1 MKNINETIY
10 SLNYKPE
17 QVLAF
22 KGNTVGNVEP
32 KTGTHSDGKY
42 IVVNREKRTMSGV
55 FDTAVPTS
63 NLDVTYPGATLLAN
77 SKLVDGNPQAL
88 VAKRGPVTLTI
99 DLPGMGSEATRQI
112 PEASY
117 DLVRGATND
126 ILNDWYARCGGKYQV
141 PANMTYKSDL
151 VYDEK
156 SMQLKFGCTAGFARQ
171 SLGID
176 FEAITKKS
184 KAVFLVEYKQV
195 FYTAS
200 VKPFTQPSD
209 AFDSTVT
216 AEQLGYSGMNN
227 DNPPA
232 YVGNVVYGRQVFVK
246 FESTAKSYE
255 LAAMLKSA
263 ITVKGVTISPDIST
277 KFGNVL
283 KNTRVSIIAL
293 GGTPLDIKNAALST
307 DTTAINNAIL
317 NNVEL
322 SAQNPAFP
330 LNYKVVFLKDNKPAT
345 LCGNSEYVEE
355 TYTEYTNGEIH
366 LHHDGAYVADFN
378 VSWDE
383 ITGYDEKGNPK
394 IRRVNWD
401 RNDKNVTAGY
411 STVITLNGN
420 CRNINIRARGKTGLV
435 WEPWRTSLDKKGLP
449 LVPNRTVKIW
459 GTTLNQKSSCDP
471 AN

>member
-1 MKNINETIY
+1 MKNINETVY

-32 KTGTHSDGKY
+32 KTGTLSNGKY
-42 IVVNREKRTMSGV
+42 IVVNREKRTISGN
-55 FDTAVPTS
+55 FDTAVPNS

-88 VAKRGPVTLTI
+88 VAKRGPVTLTL
-99 DLPGMGSEATRQI
+99 DLPGMGNEATRQI
-112 PEASY
+112 PEGSY
-117 DLVRGATND
+117 ELVRGATND

-156 SMQLKFGCTAGFARQ
+156 SMQLKFGCTAAFARQ

-176 FEAITKKS
+176 FDAIAKKS
-184 KAVFLVEYKQV
+184 KAVYLVEYKQV

-200 VKPFTQPSD
+200 VKPFAHPSD
-209 AFDSTVT
+209 AFDPSVT

-246 FESTAKSYE
+246 FETTSNSCE
-255 LAAMLKSA
+255 LAAMLKAA
-263 ITVKGVTISPDIST
+263 ITVKGVTITPEISA
-277 KFGNVL
+277 KFGSVM
-283 KNTRVSIIAL
+283 KNTHVSIIAL

-330 LNYKVVFLKDNKPAT
+330 LNYKVVFLKDNKPAI
-345 LCGNSEYVEE
+345 LCGNSEYIEE
-355 TYTEYTNGEIH
+355 TYSEYSNGEIH
-366 LHHDGAYVADFN
+366 LRHDGAYVADFN
-378 VSWDE
+378 VSWDK
-383 ITGYDEKGNPK
+383 ITGYDSKGNPVVK
-394 IRRVNWD
+394 RENWSN
-401 RNDKNVTAGY
+401 NDKNVTAGY
-411 STVITLNGN
+411 STVIALDGN
-420 CRNINIRARGKTGLV
+420 CRNINIRARGKTGLA
-435 WEPWRTSLDKKGLP
+435 WEKWRTSLDKKGLA
-449 LVPNRTVKIW
+449 LVPKRTIKIW

-471 AN
+471 AD